1 MHPNSSERTPG
12 VKRRGSENQI
22 VEGSSPFSLPK
33 LTISLLRSPFTRRR
47 STSGVQSFRLNRTV
61 SGSELLEGLLN
72 VRVEGIVVRR
82 TLILPLGRSFT
93 LREGDVLL
101 EETLEEENLVE
112 VEVKTKQ

>member
-22 VEGSSPFSLPK
+22 VEG
-33 LTISLLRSPFTRRR
+33 R